1 MSEAIDP
8 ECKALA
14 LQLEQDLL
22 GLYGSPILSGEQLR
36 LAMGYRSVEALRQS
50 IVRNTIPITVF
61 TIQNRRGR
69 YALTKDVALWLAQ
82 QRTDSSDT

>member
-61 TIQNRRGR
+61 TIQNRN
-69 YALTKDVALWLAQ
+69 KVI
-82 QRTDSSDT
+82 RTPTLKWRTECTPSTFR